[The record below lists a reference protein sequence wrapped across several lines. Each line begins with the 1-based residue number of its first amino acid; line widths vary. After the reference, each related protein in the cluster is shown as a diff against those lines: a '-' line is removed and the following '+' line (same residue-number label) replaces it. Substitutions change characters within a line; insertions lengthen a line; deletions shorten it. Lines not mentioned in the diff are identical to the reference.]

1 MFRKR
6 DYTVTRTDPGK
17 RILMDVIAHPRP
29 PDGHA
34 LLWVD
39 MSAAREFCHQYRRK
53 YKVPLTDLHLMIKA
67 SAIMIK
73 HYPSANRMLDG
84 YKIITPDSIDIGVSV
99 AGEEGITPVV
109 VVRNADQKPLP
120 EIVEEFKEK
129 KKKAIEEEQ
138 ENLEKLRKIGRWI
151 PINFI
156 RRQLVQFLTQKHF
169 VKRNVIGTFQITSLN
184 MEDVEV
190 HTTNHLGTA
199 MNLSTGAVVKRPVV
213 IDDKIEIRPV
223 LYTCWQADT
232 RVIPARDVIK
242 SAQLFKWLMEH
253 PAEIDDK

>member
-6 DYTVTRTDPGK
+6 DYTVIHTDPGK
-17 RILMDVIAHPRP
+17 RILMDVIAYPRP

-39 MSAAREFCHQYRRK
+39 MSAAREFCHQYRREH
-53 YKVPLTDLHLMIKA
+53 KVPLTDLHLLIKA
-67 SAIMIK
+67 SAAMIK
-73 HYPSANRMLDG
+73 HYPAINQMLDG
-84 YKIITPDSIDIGVSV
+84 YKIIAADAIDIGISV

-109 VVRNADQKPLP
+109 VIRNADQKSLP

-129 KKKAIEEEQ
+129 KRKAVEEEQ

-151 PINFI
+151 PVNFV
-156 RRQLVQFLTQKHF
+156 RRQLVQFVTQRHF
-169 VKRNVIGTFQITSLN
+169 VKRRVIGTFQITSLN
-184 MEDVEV
+184 MEDVEMHV
-190 HTTNHLGTA
+190 TNHLGTA

-213 IDDKIEIRPV
+213 IDNKVEIRPT
-223 LYTCWQADT
+223 LSTCWQADT

-253 PAEIDDK
+253 PAELDDR